1 MAQYTKKWLSVE
13 EQLAKLELNG
23 VLIGDR
29 EAGIQLLRAVG
40 YYRLTGYLYP
50 FRDSRFVYEADGR
63 ERVQV
68 LNTYRRGTSLEHARK
83 LIDFDRALRI
93 LVLDGI
99 ERIEISLR
107 MQLGYVLGR
116 KSPFVH
122 LDATQFV
129 SSFTTSEAEAGG
141 VIWPSKHEVLI
152 TRTRERQSSSDESF
166 VAHFRQKY
174 DDQMPIWALTEI
186 MEFGHLSRMYG
197 GLQNSTGTEI
207 AMTYGV
213 PSKRIM
219 ASWIASLNYVRNV
232 SAHHAR
238 LFNRKLVFAPKRPA
252 LGQIPLLDHLK
263 EEESSKQVFGLYN
276 VIAIMAYLLRS
287 IDPECDWSEKMIE
300 LINGFPSS
308 SSLTVDSLGMPANWS
323 DLAIWAK

>member
-1 MAQYTKKWLSVE
+1 MAQYTKKWLPVE
-13 EQLAKLELNG
+13 AQLSKLEHNG

-29 EAGIQLLRAVG
+29 EAGMRLLQAVG

-50 FRDSRFVYEADGR
+50 FRDSRLVCESDGR
-63 ERVQV
+63 ERVLV
-68 LNTYRRGTSLEHARK
+68 LNTYRRGTSLEDAKR
-83 LIDFDRALRI
+83 LIDFDRSLRM
-93 LVLDGI
+93 LVLEGI

-116 KSPFVH
+116 KSPFAH

-129 SSFTTSEAEAGG
+129 SSFTAVEADAGG
-141 VIWPSKHEVLI
+141 INRPSKHEVLI
-152 TRTRERQSSSDESF
+152 SRTRERQNSSDESF
-166 VAHFRQKY
+166 VTHFRQKY

-186 MEFGHLSRMYG
+186 MEFGHLSRMYS

-238 LFNRKLVFAPKRPA
+238 LFNRKLVFAPKRPGV
-252 LGQIPLLDHLK
+252 GQIPLLDHLK

-276 VIAIMAYLLRS
+276 VVAIMAYLLRS
-287 IDPECDWSEKMIE
+287 IDPECGWSDKLVE

-308 SSLTVDSLGMPANWS
+308 SGLTVDSLGMPANWP
-323 DLAIWAK
+323 DLALWTR

>member
-1 MAQYTKKWLSVE
+1 MGQYTKKWLSVE
-13 EQLAKLELNG
+13 AQLSKLAHNG
-23 VLIGDR
+23 VLVGNR
-29 EAGIQLLRAVG
+29 EAGVQLLQGVG

-50 FRDSRFVYEADGR
+50 FRDSRLVCEADGR
-63 ERVQV
+63 EHVQV
-68 LNTYRRGTSLEHARK
+68 LNTYRRGTSLEHAKK

-116 KSPFVH
+116 KSPFAH

-129 SSFTTSEAEAGG
+129 SSFTASEVDTGG
-141 VIWPSKHEVLI
+141 NIRPSKHEVLI
-152 TRTRERQSSSDESF
+152 TRVRERQNSSDESF

-186 MEFGHLSRMYG
+186 MEFGHLSRMYN

-207 AMTYGV
+207 AMKYGV

-238 LFNRKLVFAPKRPA
+238 LFNRKLVFAPKRPGI
-252 LGQIPLLDHLK
+252 GQIPLLDHLK

-276 VIAIMAYLLRS
+276 VVAIMAYLLRS
-287 IDPECDWSEKMIE
+287 IDPQCGWSAKMVE
-300 LINGFPSS
+300 LINSFPSA
-308 SSLTVDSLGMPANWS
+308 SSLTVGSLGMPANWS
-323 DLAIWAK
+323 DLALWMK